1 VLQKFDVREVL
12 RAHSEFPEFRPM
24 PLPANQMS
32 ALISQHAVP
41 LQLWSSQRCLDSE
54 NAVQEA
60 FCRLAVQ
67 DPPPAKPVVWLYRVV
82 RNLAE
87 KQRLSSRRRRSRE
100 IQVAVRESTSINL
113 DADLD
118 AATAVTTIERLSDEL
133 REVLVARLWSQL
145 TFEEIGELCDIS
157 IATASRRYRDAIEQ
171 LRQHLNIQCQ
181 DLSHE

>member
-1 VLQKFDVREVL
+1 
-12 RAHSEFPEFRPM
+12 
-24 PLPANQMS
+24 MS
-32 ALISQHAVP
+32 ALISQHTIP

-67 DPPPAKPVVWLYRVV
+67 DPPPDKPVVWLYRVV

-100 IQVAVRESTSINL
+100 IQVAAQEATSISM
-113 DADLD
+113 DAGLD
-118 AATAVTTIERLSDEL
+118 AATAVAAIEHLPDDL

-145 TFEEIGELCDIS
+145 MFDEIGDLCDIS
-157 IATASRRYRDAIEQ
+157 TATASRRYRDAIDQ
-171 LRQHLNIQCQ
+171 LRKHLKVPCQ